1 MLFEKTE
8 YLSLRHEL
16 RFRPDGG
23 FRILIL
29 TDPHGGTDCHPQL
42 KKGIDAIFQF
52 ENQVPVS
59 EIADKTGMTY
69 GAVRTSMTRARQY
82 LAGCIKEQGYI

>member
-1 MLFEKTE
+1 MSFDKVG
-8 YLSLRHEL
+8 YLSLKHEL

-42 KKGIDAIFQF
+42 KTGIDAII
-52 ENQVPVS
+52 NANCNNKLDTPW
-59 EIADKTGMTY
+59 
-69 GAVRTSMTRARQY
+69 
-82 LAGCIKEQGYI
+82 